1 MTSVK
6 VESELYT
13 EIDVPGVD
21 IKVGQPG
28 LPGVPVL
35 HKLVAVPQGATV
47 VLIAKADEGQT
58 QTFRMNLY
66 PIQPE
71 ALDRASDKSEADRL
85 KEPPFTKNKEIYGRD
100 EAYRARIGTA
110 NHLGRARDLQLAQLS
125 IAAGQYNPVTKS
137 LTLFS
142 SVDFEVRF
150 EGGKGEFINGTA
162 MGVFEPLT
170 SQFIGLVLNSE
181 MVARRV
187 GDRLPSLIKCGEDF
201 EPDPSRFPPASD
213 RLAEWKN
220 EKGIITSVVEV
231 SDGDGSGPDTKEEID
246 AFIQGRFNRCGLRP
260 SYLLLMGDAEFIPTF
275 YVSTSG
281 SATTGSDY
289 KYALLDGDDADL
301 MPDFALGRIPVDT
314 LFRQILL
321 FANRRDQS
329 NPPHVMSFYQ
339 NVGIAS
345 QFQCCK
351 TTGQEGRDQ
360 RSFTRPRSLHVT
372 PCSSRDTT
380 STAYTLRQPIQ
391 LRWHRFA
398 RRYYN
403 GTPLPLELR
412 EANGFTWDGDT
423 DQIID
428 AFNAG
433 RFSFC
438 TAIMVPRIVGV
449 ILRSTSSMSS
459 LTWPMETSLPWSS
472 VSTARAVCLTM
483 RPRMVITAQSRRTST
498 FQSCC

>member
-1 MTSVK
+1 MEGKLDEAQAAFSKSDSCTGARTLLNALNETRPIAEDLHNRIWTLRQDILSSTPDGKGCEDSPRTNRAPEVQIFESDEQHLRGRVSFGEPRMTSVK

-13 EIDVPGVD
+13 EIDIPGVD

-28 LPGVPVL
+28 VPGVPVL
-35 HKLVAVPQGATV
+35 HKLVAVPQGATA

-85 KEPPFTKNKEIYGRD
+85 KEPPFTKNKEIYARD
-100 EAYRARIGTA
+100 EAYPARIGTA

-170 SQFIGLVLNSE
+170 SQFIGLVLNGE

-187 GDRLPSLIKCGEDF
+187 GDRLPSLIKCGEEFLILTHPDF
-201 EPDPSRFPPASD
+201 RLASD

-220 EKGIITSVVEV
+220 EKGIITSVVNV
-231 SDGDGSGPDTKEEID
+231 NDGDGSGPDTKEEID

-301 MPDFALGRIPVDT
+301 MPDFASGEFQSTRCSGKYCCSQDRRVRIESSACDVVLPECGNCFSIPVLPDDWPGRKGPAK
-314 LFRQILL
+314 FY
-321 FANRRDQS
+321 RDLGVCTGCPAHPGIQCR
-329 NPPHVMSFYQ
+329 PH
-339 NVGIAS
+339 I
-345 QFQCCK
+345 
-351 TTGQEGRDQ
+351 
-360 RSFTRPRSLHVT
+360 H
-372 PCSSRDTT
+372 
-380 STAYTLRQPIQ
+380 
-391 LRWHRFA
+391 
-398 RRYYN
+398 
-403 GTPLPLELR
+403 
-412 EANGFTWDGDT
+412 
-423 DQIID
+423 
-428 AFNAG
+428 
-433 RFSFC
+433 
-438 TAIMVPRIVGV
+438 
-449 ILRSTSSMSS
+449 
-459 LTWPMETSLPWSS
+459 
-472 VSTARAVCLTM
+472 
-483 RPRMVITAQSRRTST
+483 
-498 FQSCC
+498 